1 MFIFWTDKS
10 DDLQNIYVGDTS
22 PLWCCKYAMRTD
34 NACVFCICNDCY
46 KTKDITRGKRK
57 RCDMYADTCDHDNLD
72 PYNDSTY
79 FTPTYLKHCC
89 EKNSYT
95 PSQCSKCLRQLTSV
109 KQFVCL

>member
-1 MFIFWTDKS
+1 
-10 DDLQNIYVGDTS
+10 
-22 PLWCCKYAMRTD
+22 MRTD

-57 RCDMYADTCDHDNLD
+57 RCDMYADTCNHDNLD
-72 PYNDSTY
+72 PYNESTY
-79 FTPTYLKHCC
+79 FTPTYLKHCR
-89 EKNSYT
+89 EKNYYT